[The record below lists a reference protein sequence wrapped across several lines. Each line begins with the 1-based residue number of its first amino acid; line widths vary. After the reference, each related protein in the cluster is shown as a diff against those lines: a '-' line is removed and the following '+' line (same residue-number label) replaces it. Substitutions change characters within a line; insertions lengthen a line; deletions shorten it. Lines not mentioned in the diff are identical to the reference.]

1 MKIKN
6 LTGVIPPMITPFD
19 SDGEV
24 DENALIDLINFLIKH
39 VHGLFICGT
48 YGSGPL
54 MKPEQRKK
62 VAEIVTQQID
72 NKISVIVHVGSTNT
86 KTAVDL
92 AKHAESVGSSHISS
106 VPPYYYK
113 HNKD

>member
-6 LTGVIPPMITPFD
+6 LTGVIPPMITPFN

-54 MKPEQRKK
+54 MKLEQRKK
-62 VAEIVTQQID
+62 VADIVT
-72 NKISVIVHVGSTNT
+72 
-86 KTAVDL
+86 
-92 AKHAESVGSSHISS
+92 
-106 VPPYYYK
+106 
-113 HNKD
+113 